1 MKQVIAFLLAVWLAF
16 PCVAL
21 ASQWPEAARAVMEEA
36 GEARALAQTSMRDMR
51 AERERLRAEA
61 AAMRKRVKALERAY
75 EERRREY
82 ESLRDKES
90 ALRTDLGAEEKELEL
105 VEGVVRSVARDAV
118 RLLEGK
124 APAPDAVDRDEVL
137 DRLMEDG
144 GGFGGVRALT
154 QTLFAAMD
162 QAGRAEVTTETFVD
176 GQGRKRSGEVGRL
189 GWFGIVYPG
198 DGGAGYLRWDPV
210 LGCLAAVPGET
221 PGDAASLAAEWL
233 EGQGALAPLDMSGGA
248 VFEGFAD
255 GRGVTG
261 WLRAGGVLV
270 WPILLAGAVALL
282 LALERLVV
290 LLRMKH
296 SGNGLVP
303 ALQILLAEH
312 GEGACRE
319 HCKTLSGSPAC
330 RVLLAGLNYRGA
342 PRDVLENAFHE
353 AILKEISRLERFLP
367 TLGVLGAVAP
377 LLGLLG
383 TVTGMITTFR
393 TITAFGTG
401 NPAIMSGGISEA
413 LITTQLG
420 LAVAV
425 PIVLAHHFLERRV
438 EAVVG
443 DMEEKS
449 VAFTVALLEDGRRNG
464 HG

>member
-1 MKQVIAFLLAVWLAF
+1 MKGTMAFFLAVWLAL
-16 PCVAL
+16 PCVVH

-36 GEARALAQTSMRDMR
+36 GEARVEADRSVRDVR
-51 AERERLRAEA
+51 AERDRLRAEA
-61 AAMRKRVKALERAY
+61 AAMRKRVEDLERAY

-82 ESLRDKES
+82 ETLRDKEV
-90 ALRTDLGAEEKELEL
+90 ALRADLGAEEKELEL

-118 RLLEGK
+118 RLLDGK
-124 APAPDAVDRDEVL
+124 APAPDAVDRDEL
-137 DRLMEDG
+137 LNGLMEDG
-144 GGFGGVRALT
+144 GGFEGVRTLT
-154 QTLFAAMD
+154 RTLYAAMH
-162 QAGRAEVTTETFVD
+162 QAGRAQVSTEPFVD
-176 GQGRKRSGEVGRL
+176 GHGVKRSGEVARL
-189 GWFGIVYPG
+189 GWFGIMHSE
-198 DGGAGYLRWDPV
+198 DGEVGYLRWDPV
-210 LGCLAAVPGET
+210 LGGLAAVPGET
-221 PGDAASLAAEWL
+221 PGDAASSAAEWL
-233 EGQGALAPLDMSGGA
+233 EGKGTLAPLDMSGGA
-248 VFEGFAD
+248 VFEGFSD
-255 GRGVTG
+255 GRGVAG

-270 WPILLAGAVALL
+270 WPILFAGAVAVLL
-282 LALERLVV
+282 VLERLVV

-296 SGNGLVP
+296 SRNGLVP
-303 ALQILLAEH
+303 TLQSLLAES

-319 HCKTLSGSPAC
+319 HCMALSDSPAC
-330 RVLLAGLNYRGA
+330 RVLMAGLDYRGA

-353 AILKEISRLERFLP
+353 AILKEVPRLERFLP

-438 EAVVG
+438 DAVVG

-449 VAFTVALLEDGRRNG
+449 VAFTVTLLEDGRRNG